1 VDYVTFGDWIFFG
14 LTVAGLFIYR
24 AREPNA
30 AFKVPGYP
38 WTPALF
44 VLAAAYVVV
53 SVVVSN
59 PKNAALGAALIATG
73 VPVFFY
79 WRRRGAAIR

>member
-1 VDYVTFGDWIFFG
+1 
-14 LTVAGLFIYR
+14 VAGLFIYR

-30 AFKVPGYP
+30 AFRVPGYP
-38 WTPALF
+38 WTPAVF

-59 PKNAALGAALIATG
+59 PKNGALGAALIATG